1 MPFDRDSGLVFSEK
15 VVEKPKK
22 GSNAHD
28 FLTRTLGQPPECRST
43 GAGTDTLYLIALR
56 KLLCNLD
63 NVDTN
68 SLSTVPE
75 NILKQIWKAIQRSSV
90 VLA

>member
-15 VVEKPKK
+15 VIRKSKK
-22 GSNAHD
+22 ASNAHD
-28 FLTRTLGQPPECRST
+28 FSTRSLGQPPKCYST
-43 GAGTDTLYLIALR
+43 GDGTDSLYLIALR

-63 NVDTN
+63 NVETD

-75 NILKQIWKAIQRSSV
+75 DILKQIWKAIQRSWV
-90 VLA
+90 TPT